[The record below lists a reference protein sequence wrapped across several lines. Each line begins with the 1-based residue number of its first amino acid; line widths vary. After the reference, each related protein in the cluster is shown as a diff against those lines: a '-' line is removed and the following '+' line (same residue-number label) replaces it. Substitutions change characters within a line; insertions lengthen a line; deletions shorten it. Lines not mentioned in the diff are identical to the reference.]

1 MNTNDENMTQMVR
14 FWLIP
19 FYAYK
24 NLKIEKK
31 NQGERKTTEIRGN
44 SVNLAFLLIVPTL
57 RVFERSDEATMLL
70 LES

>member
-44 SVNLAFLLIVPTL
+44 SVNLAFLLIVHKIPYSKS
-57 RVFERSDEATMLL
+57 F
-70 LES
+70 